1 MDETADGDPGWIGSD
16 LPTPSD
22 MATAPGYVLRR
33 LYQAYQAAWLSH
45 VDPVATGAQ
54 VAVLMAVNAYPGLEQ
69 GALGESV
76 SLEPS
81 TMASIVTR
89 LEKRGWL
96 QRRKHSEDGRKRQ
109 LYLTDTGR
117 ETMESLVRRAREL
130 DLLLMEGYGPRGQGL
145 VVDLLTSLAH
155 RWEVVAATE
164 RSAASSWST
173 STSIDP
179 GTSRIGQ

>member
-1 MDETADGDPGWIGSD
+1 MTTDELADWGPGRTRRE
-16 LPTPSD
+16 LPTPAD

-33 LYQAYQAAWLSH
+33 LHQAYQAAWLSH

-54 VAVLMAVNAYPGLEQ
+54 VAVLMAVSAYPGVEQ

-76 SLEPS
+76 ALDRS

-96 QRRKHSEDGRKRQ
+96 QRKKHSEDGRKRL

-117 ETMESLVRRAREL
+117 DTMESLVRRARDL
-130 DLLLMEGYGPRGQGL
+130 DVLLMDGYGPRGQAL
-145 VVDLLTSLAH
+145 VVDLLTSLAQ
-155 RWEVVAATE
+155 RWEAVADKDRAPAPTLLISPTDDAPT
-164 RSAASSWST
+164 R
-173 STSIDP
+173 
-179 GTSRIGQ
+179 